1 MTRFRVTTKFFR
13 EEMFWDWQGIKPILE
28 LFSDIFGRDYFI
40 FVNIQNRYV
49 YLPEKWFSL

>member
-13 EEMFWDWQGIKPILE
+13 EEMFWDWQGLKPILE

-40 FVNIQNRYV
+40 FMNIQNRYV